1 MGYFMIDPAVS
12 RYLTVIASAIVL
24 TGALS
29 FTEASDT
36 SNTITRDDF
45 NFGHQLGYMYARMDD
60 AYFKD
65 DGTGIFTTGF
75 LTFYTPVM
83 PMVRNAYWKKRTIL
97 MIPLYFE
104 YFPCSRIS
112 LQAEVTDLFI
122 EFPYQSIENMGGKS
136 PRFKTKIKLLGE
148 HGRLPALAFTVGV
161 KFSSAKPYT
170 IWNNNHNY
178 DESNGL
184 AGAGTGVADYLLLF
198 TASRHIRPDVT
209 IHARLGL
216 VPLGSPV
223 EYTRGSAQ
231 ADEIPYGI
239 AVKKELT
246 GPWALQAEV
255 CGMYNG
261 LKSTRL
267 AHYSVARIKGIW
279 QRGPFEL
286 TIDAERGLTEETD
299 TWVAGV
305 YVQRSV
311 GKKSGR

>member
-1 MGYFMIDPAVS
+1 
-12 RYLTVIASAIVL
+12 LTVIASAVFL
-24 TGALS
+24 AGALS
-29 FTEASDT
+29 FMEAADT
-36 SNTITRDDF
+36 SNTIGRDEF
-45 NFGHQLGYMYARMDD
+45 NFGHQLGYMYSRMDD

-65 DGTGIFTTGF
+65 NSTCTFTTGF
-75 LTFYTPVM
+75 LAFHTPRM
-83 PMVRNAYWKKRTIL
+83 PLVRNVDWKERTIL
-97 MIPLYFE
+97 MVPLYFE
-104 YFPCSRIS
+104 YFPCSRVS

-122 EFPYQSIENMGGKS
+122 EFPYAGIENMGGKS
-136 PRFKTKIKLLGE
+136 PRFKTKIKLLDERGNV
-148 HGRLPALAFTVGV
+148 PAIAFTIGV

-170 IWNNNHNY
+170 IWDNNHNY

-198 TASRHIRPDVT
+198 TASRHIRPDIT

-216 VPLGSPV
+216 APLGSPV

-239 AVKKELT
+239 ALKKELT
-246 GPWALQAEV
+246 GQWALQTEL

-267 AHYSVARIKGIW
+267 AHYSVARIKGTY
-279 QRGPFEL
+279 QQGPLEL
-286 TIDAERGLTEETD
+286 TFDAERGLTEETD
-299 TWVAGV
+299 TWVGGI

-311 GKKSGR
+311 GKKPGK

>member
-1 MGYFMIDPAVS
+1 MIVS
-12 RYLTVIASAIVL
+12 TVFFA
-24 TGALS
+24 GALS
-29 FTEASDT
+29 LTKAADT
-36 SNTITRDDF
+36 SNTISRDDF
-45 NFGHQLGYMYARMDD
+45 NFGHQLGYLYSRMDD
-60 AYFKD
+60 AYFRD
-65 DGTGIFTTGF
+65 DGACTFTTGF
-75 LTFYTPVM
+75 LAFHTPVM
-83 PMVRNAYWKKRTIL
+83 PMVRNSYWKERTIL
-97 MIPLYFE
+97 MVPLYLE

-122 EFPYQSIENMGGKS
+122 EFPYESIENMGGKS

-148 HGRLPALAFTVGV
+148 RRRLPALALTIGV

-170 IWNNNHNY
+170 IWDNNHNY

-198 TASRHIRPDVT
+198 TASRHVLPDVT

-216 VPLGSPV
+216 APLGSPV

-231 ADEIPYGI
+231 ADEIPYGL

-267 AHYSVARIKGIW
+267 AHYSVARIKGSYR
-279 QRGPFEL
+279 QGPLEL
-286 TIDAERGLTEETD
+286 TFDAERGLTEETD
-299 TWVAGV
+299 TWVAGM
-305 YVQRSV
+305 YVQSSW
-311 GKKSGR
+311 K